1 MGLGT
6 ILSRNNGKINC
17 LPTQITQIMLK
28 GVKITKKQHLWY
40 LSKLLT
46 YPEVCTH
53 DHREDF
59 AHCLITEL
67 IHSNDVEM
75 SQETRRHIIS
85 ASTRGTHCSK
95 ELDIL

>member
-1 MGLGT
+1 MV
-6 ILSRNNGKINC
+6 SFYFFMC
-17 LPTQITQIMLK
+17 
-28 GVKITKKQHLWY
+28 
-40 LSKLLT
+40 KLLT

-59 AHCLITEL
+59 VHCLITEL
-67 IHSNDVEM
+67 IHPDNVEM
-75 SQETRRHIIS
+75 PQETRCHIIS